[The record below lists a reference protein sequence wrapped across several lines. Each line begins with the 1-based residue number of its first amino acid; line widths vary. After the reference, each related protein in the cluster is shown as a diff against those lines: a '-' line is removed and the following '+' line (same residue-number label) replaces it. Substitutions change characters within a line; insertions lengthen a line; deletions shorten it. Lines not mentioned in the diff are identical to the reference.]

1 MEVRC
6 GRSDEGSDLGGSD
19 RASGGEDSIL
29 GTSNGYGVVRRGHGK
44 GLLTK
49 EVEATENTKKDKTAR
64 YKKIKAMAL
73 ILC

>member
-6 GRSDEGSDLGGSD
+6 GRSDGGNDLGGSD
-19 RASGGEDSIL
+19 RASGGENSIL
-29 GTSNGYGVVRRGHGK
+29 GTSEGCGVVRIRHGK

-49 EVEATENTKKDKTAR
+49 KVEAAENTKIDKTTR

-73 ILC
+73 ISC